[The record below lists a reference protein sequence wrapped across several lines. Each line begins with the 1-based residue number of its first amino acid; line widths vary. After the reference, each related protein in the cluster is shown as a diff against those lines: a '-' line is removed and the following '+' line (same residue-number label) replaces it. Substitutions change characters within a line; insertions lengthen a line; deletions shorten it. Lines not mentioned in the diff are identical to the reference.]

1 MSNKYIYRYDQFV
14 IKKTKDE
21 GYVVVNLNASYECH
35 SHVKS
40 IQAGKALC
48 KLAAKRKVPRNQ
60 DLYFI
65 ESLIRLTN
73 NKKFLTE
80 LKQLKQAIENNEN
93 ITNKNKN
100 PKENVKKIIDDGIEE
115 YYKDNSE
122 DE

>member
-1 MSNKYIYRYDQFV
+1 MGNKYIYRYDQFV
-14 IKKTKDE
+14 IKKTKEE

-65 ESLIRLTN
+65 ESLIRLSN
-73 NKKFLTE
+73 NRKFLTE
-80 LKQLKQAIENNEN
+80 LKQMRQDIQNNKS
-93 ITNKNKN
+93 ICVKNKT
-100 PKENVKKIIDDGIEE
+100 PKENIKKIIDDGINEYMNEE
-115 YYKDNSE
+115 HRK
-122 DE
+122 